1 MTGVAALVD
10 RAANLPPGPELA
22 TVLEELSGA
31 AVPNARRVE
40 VLQARARQLAHEQA
54 ALFAELV
61 ELSHT
66 VA

>member
-1 MTGVAALVD
+1 MAGVAALVD
-10 RAANLPPGPELA
+10 RAADLPPGPELA
-22 TVLEELSGA
+22 AALEALSEA

-54 ALFAELV
+54 GLFAELV

-66 VA
+66 